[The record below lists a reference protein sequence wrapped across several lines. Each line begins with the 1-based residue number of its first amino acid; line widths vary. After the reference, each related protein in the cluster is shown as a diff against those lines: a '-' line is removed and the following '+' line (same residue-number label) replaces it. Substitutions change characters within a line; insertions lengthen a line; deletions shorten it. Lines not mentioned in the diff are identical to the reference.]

1 MFLIILKIE
10 KCVSMQLKIY
20 YIDYDMFLIN
30 KIQKMCD
37 EAILENGGTLK
48 SVPNLHKSQ
57 EMSNKA
63 VDNYSHTVEV
73 LPKCYKT
80 QEMSDKAVD
89 TDPTTL
95 KYVPQRCKNQEVCSA
110 VKQFIDAFCIYLCSW
125 SIYNSRNKWQSYF
138 WRSSFNKICSRSV

>member
-1 MFLIILKIE
+1 
-10 KCVSMQLKIY
+10 
-20 YIDYDMFLIN
+20 
-30 KIQKMCD
+30 MCD

-57 EMSNKA
+57 EISNKA

-95 KYVPQRCKNQEVCSA
+95 KYVPQRYKNQKVKSVVISSKA
-110 VKQFIDAFCIYLCSW
+110 VHRCFLYLFMFLINIYL
-125 SIYNSRNKWQSYF
+125 K
-138 WRSSFNKICSRSV
+138 K